1 MRKKLKEHKGYSVVE
16 ISLILPLLLGICFL
30 VISLF
35 LDIIGDAY
43 IQQRCYSLLYV
54 NARNIEENDKGSKHV
69 TTLQYGGQNL
79 DVTCE
84 CNQKELCIEVNKADA
99 KLILDYESKKR
110 SFVRENNQSAKR
122 MRRWQI
128 YGDHI

>member
-1 MRKKLKEHKGYSVVE
+1 MWKKLKEHKGYSVVE

-54 NARNIEENDKGSKHV
+54 NANDIEENDKGSKLV
-69 TTLQYGGQNL
+69 ATLQYGGQNL
-79 DVTCE
+79 DVTCI
-84 CNQKELCIEVNKADA
+84 CNQKELRIEVNKADA
-99 KLILDYESKKR
+99 KRILDYESKKR
-110 SFVRENNQSAKR
+110 GFAREKNQSAKR